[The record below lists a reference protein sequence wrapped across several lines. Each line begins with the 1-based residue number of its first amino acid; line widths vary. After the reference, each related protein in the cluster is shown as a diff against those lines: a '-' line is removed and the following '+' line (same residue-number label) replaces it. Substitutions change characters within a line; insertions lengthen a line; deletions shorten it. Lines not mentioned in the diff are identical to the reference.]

1 MKVRF
6 RSGGLEAS
14 PKDAPYDLG
23 QALEELAAERPECKG
38 RVVLKRDG
46 RDRPRVVF
54 RGRFSADF
62 EQRVRNLWGLKSR
75 GYGMPTRLGYG
86 SGRGGTP

>member
-6 RSGGLEAS
+6 RSVGLEAS
-14 PKDAPYDLG
+14 PKDAPDDLA
-23 QALEELAAERPECKG
+23 QALEELAAERPECEG
-38 RVVLKRDG
+38 RVVLKGDASG
-46 RDRPRVVF
+46 RPRDVF

-62 EQRVRNLWGLKSR
+62 EQRVRNLSGLKSR
-75 GYGMPTRLGYG
+75 GYGMPTPLGSG